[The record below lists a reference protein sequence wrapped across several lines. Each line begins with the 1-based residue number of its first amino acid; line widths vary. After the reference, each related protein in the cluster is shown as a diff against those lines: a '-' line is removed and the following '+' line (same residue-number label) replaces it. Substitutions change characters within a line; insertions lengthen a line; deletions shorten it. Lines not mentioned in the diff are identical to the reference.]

1 MQDVLKFAPLL
12 GAAALLLSSCAAT
25 DCDPTTGGFIG
36 AIRCDASGG
45 YEERIREREDQH
57 ATLLTRRADLLRE
70 QQQIEAERRQAA
82 LQLRNKQAEQKK
94 AEADLAA
101 VRNQLAGAKKND
113 KALQQQAK
121 TLEADIADAKSDM
134 DALAEAEQQKRAR
147 LSELESEQKAL
158 DAEYQAVTKGR

>member
-1 MQDVLKFAPLL
+1 MRNFPRF
-12 GAAALLLSSCAAT
+12 ALLLIGALVFSSCAAT

-57 ATLLTRRADLLRE
+57 AALLTRRADLVRE
-70 QQQIEAERRQAA
+70 QQQLEAECRQAA

-101 VRNQLAGAKKND
+101 VQRQLAGARKND
-113 KALQQQAK
+113 QALQQQAK
-121 TLEADIADAKSDM
+121 ALEADIADAKSNM
-134 DALAEAEQQKRAR
+134 DALTEAEQQKRAR
-147 LSELESEQKAL
+147 LRELEAEQKAL
-158 DAEYQAVTKGR
+158 DAEYQAVTGGR